1 MNPNAAIHV
10 AKKQLGLDDETY
22 RAVLHRVTGVSSSK
36 DMTPAQHSA
45 VLAEFRRLGFE
56 PTPPA
61 SRTVTSPYRPQ
72 EKTAEERSERRQRG
86 AVHLDGPFVPKIR
99 ALWIAGWNLG
109 VVKDRHDTALIAF
122 VRRQTGIDHV
132 SWVRDP
138 KDGNKVI
145 EAIKAWLAREAGVQW
160 PGRGALPHST
170 KKAVVAA
177 QLQIIFG
184 LPTELDGTIYDLDTY
199 SADLGAQIRAMK
211 S

>member
-1 MNPNAAIHV
+1 MNPHAAIHI

-45 VLAEFRRLGFE
+45 VLAEFGRLGFD

-61 SRTVTSPYRPQ
+61 SREPKARIA
-72 EKTAEERSERRQRG
+72 KG
-86 AVHLDGPFVPKIR
+86 AMDLQGPFVPKIR

-109 VVKDRHDTALIAF
+109 VVRDRSDTALIAF
-122 VRRQTGIDHV
+122 VRRQTSIDHV
-132 SWVRDP
+132 SWVRDS
-138 KDGNKVI
+138 KDGNKAI
-145 EAIKAWLAREAGVQW
+145 EAVKAWLAREAGVQW

-177 QLQIIFG
+177 QLAILG
-184 LPTELDGTIYDLDTY
+184 LPAEPAGPIYDLDAY
-199 SADLGAQIRAMK
+199 SAELGAQIRKARGEFR
-211 S
+211 

>member
-56 PTPPA
+56 LTPPK
-61 SRTVTSPYRPQ
+61 SKEPKVGS
-72 EKTAEERSERRQRG
+72 RG
-86 AVHLDGPFVPKIR
+86 AVHLDGPFVSKIR

-145 EAIKAWLAREAGVQW
+145 EAVKAWLAREAGVQW

-177 QLQIIFG
+177 QLAILG
-184 LPTELDGTIYDLDTY
+184 LPAEPAGPIYDLDAY
-199 SADLGAQIRAMK
+199 SAELGAQIRAMK